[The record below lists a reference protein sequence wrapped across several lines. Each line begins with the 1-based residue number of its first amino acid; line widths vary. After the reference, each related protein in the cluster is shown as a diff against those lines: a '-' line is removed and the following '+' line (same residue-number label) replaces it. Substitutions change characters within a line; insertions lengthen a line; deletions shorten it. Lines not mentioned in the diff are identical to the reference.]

1 MKRALTVSAVAVGFL
16 ASGCVTVRP
25 ATVPADPARAERA
38 VAAWQA
44 ARAKAWGPRRFK
56 ALYGGVVSQTVGA
69 TARGYVALWWDGSR
83 LHYKSSAPLAGA
95 GSSGTLSRL
104 GGGSPL
110 PGVADPSA
118 AIGVVLGVLD
128 VAADPAHVTVDGNL
142 TRLALEGGAFAFL
155 DPEGRIVKLLLGSA
169 EVRYE
174 PGAGLPRSIDVRG
187 DEGSAKLSLESYGP
201 WPAGEPLPEAL
212 R

>member
-1 MKRALTVSAVAVGFL
+1 MRRAIAAAAGLL
-16 ASGCVTVRP
+16 LSGCATLPP
-25 ATVPADPARAERA
+25 ATSPADPARAEQA

-44 ARAKAWGPRRFK
+44 AREKAWAPRRFK

-128 VAADPAHVTVDGNL
+128 AAADRSRVTLDGTL
-142 TRLALEGGAFAFL
+142 TRLPLEGGAFAFL
-155 DPEGRIVKLLLGSA
+155 DPEGRVVKLFLGST

-174 PGAGLPRSIDVRG
+174 PGTGLPRSIDVRG
-187 DEGSAKLSLESYGP
+187 HEGSAKLSLESYGP
-201 WPAGEPLPEAL
+201 WPADEPLPEAL